1 MARGPV
7 SPASSL
13 SDSPSCPSRLGP
25 LTRPPSAGAEQD
37 EPTRSYS
44 RRHDLLCR
52 CRARHRRIHPDLAAG
67 RGGGQNRPRWH
78 QICRPRLATA

>member
-1 MARGPV
+1 G
-7 SPASSL
+7 SW
-13 SDSPSCPSRLGP
+13 SRLPCLLPFGFPFLPLSPRP

-37 EPTRSYS
+37 ESTRGYS
-44 RRHDLLCR
+44 RRHDLLCW